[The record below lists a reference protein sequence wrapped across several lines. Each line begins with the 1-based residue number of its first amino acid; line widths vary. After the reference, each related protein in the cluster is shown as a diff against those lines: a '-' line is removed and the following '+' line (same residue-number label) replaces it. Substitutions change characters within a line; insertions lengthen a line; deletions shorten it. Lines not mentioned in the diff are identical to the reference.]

1 MEYVRIAENRIG
13 TVIGKKGEIK
23 DKIEK
28 ALEVKLEVNSGEG
41 VVHIENKGDDPL
53 GGWKARDVIQA
64 ISYGIK
70 PDTALRL
77 RNDSYQLF
85 IVNLCD
91 IVGRSKKGIIRQK
104 ARIIG
109 RDGKTKDHITELTGA
124 VISIRGKHVAILGH
138 ADDAYL
144 AKEAVEALASGLPHS
159 VVYKSL
165 EKKCAEQKRKN
176 TVEMWRKR

>member
-13 TVIGKKGEIK
+13 VVIGREGEIK
-23 DKIEK
+23 DKIER
-28 ALEVKLEVNSGEG
+28 ALEVKLNVNSSEG

-53 GGWKARDVIQA
+53 GGWKARDVVKA
-64 ISYGIK
+64 ISYGIN

-85 IVNLCD
+85 VVNLSEV
-91 IVGRSKKGIIRQK
+91 VGRSKKAIIRQK

-109 RDGKTKDHITELTGA
+109 REGKTKDHISEITGA
-124 VISIRGKHVAILGH
+124 VISIRGKHVAILGESE
-138 ADDAYL
+138 DAYL
-144 AKEAVEALASGLPHS
+144 AKEAVEALAEGLPHS

-165 EKKCAEQKRKN
+165 ERKCAEQKRKN

>member
-13 TVIGKKGEIK
+13 AVIGREGEIK

-28 ALEVKLEVNSGEG
+28 ALEVKLDVDSDEG
-41 VVHIENKGDDPL
+41 IVHIENKGSDPL
-53 GGWKARDVIQA
+53 GGWKARDVVTA

-77 RNDSYQLF
+77 RSDSYQLF
-85 IVNLCD
+85 IINLTD
-91 IVGRSKKGIIRQK
+91 ILGRSKKAVIRQK

-124 VISIRGKHVAILGH
+124 AISIRGKHVAILGH
-138 ADDAYL
+138 SDDAYL
-144 AKEAVEALASGLPHS
+144 AKEAVEGLAGGLPHS
-159 VVYKSL
+159 VVYKLL
-165 EKKCAEQKRKN
+165 EKKCAEQKRKS